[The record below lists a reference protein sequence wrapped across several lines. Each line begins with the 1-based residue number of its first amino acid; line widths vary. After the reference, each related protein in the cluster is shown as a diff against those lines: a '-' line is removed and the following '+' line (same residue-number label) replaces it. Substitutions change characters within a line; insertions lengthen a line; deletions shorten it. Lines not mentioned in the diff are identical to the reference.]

1 CIKLFHSGG
10 GIILT
15 VPQHPWLWSQADTY
29 AHHVRRYIKQ
39 DLITKLQQT
48 GFKVV
53 KVTSFVSLLLPL
65 MLLSRLNQR
74 SSKNYDPT
82 SELKISGTLNYL
94 LAKIL
99 DVERWLIKLGFSF
112 PWGGSLLVIAYKQ

>member
-1 CIKLFHSGG
+1 MLG

-82 SELKISGTLNYL
+82 SELKISGTLNYFL
-94 LAKIL
+94 E
-99 DVERWLIKLGFSF
+99 DVWKVLKNSIKRVF
-112 PWGGSLLVIAYKQ
+112 